1 MMEVKIQDTM
11 YGTTEAFVLWNCTWS
26 KSKAGDKH
34 NGDVYAQ
41 QTMDNANKG
50 GGDSIDMNKESEGI
64 EIHEAKT
71 MGETILIENERG
83 WMHVYM

>member
-1 MMEVKIQDTM
+1 
-11 YGTTEAFVLWNCTWS
+11 
-26 KSKAGDKH
+26 
-34 NGDVYAQ
+34 
-41 QTMDNANKG
+41 MDNANKG